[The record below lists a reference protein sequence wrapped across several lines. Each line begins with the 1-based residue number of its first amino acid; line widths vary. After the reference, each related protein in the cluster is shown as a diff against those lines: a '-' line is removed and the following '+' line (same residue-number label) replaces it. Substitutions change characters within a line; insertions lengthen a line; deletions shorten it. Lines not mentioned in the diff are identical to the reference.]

1 MVNDSFGT
9 SFDLNSVYAT
19 VHGPSHTMPYLKDSE
34 GSRTVTVRI
43 FVETTCPVQEG
54 QEVFVPY
61 GNDYFKDFDAPP
73 LTIAVDD
80 TRAASPSRWL
90 HMQVLVCEWDVL
102 VYIYSGLTVSSVHT
116 VPRVYA
122 PAFFWTRW
130 IGVTMQPHRRK
141 NKNTRRAS
149 GSPVFPMPYLWHT
162 IKRYHVSV

>member
-9 SFDLNSVYAT
+9 SFDLNSVYTT

-73 LTIAVDD
+73 LTVAVPIAVDD
-80 TRAASPSRWL
+80 TRAASPSR
-90 HMQVLVCEWDVL
+90 
-102 VYIYSGLTVSSVHT
+102 
-116 VPRVYA
+116 
-122 PAFFWTRW
+122 
-130 IGVTMQPHRRK
+130 
-141 NKNTRRAS
+141 
-149 GSPVFPMPYLWHT
+149 
-162 IKRYHVSV
+162 